1 MSWCSVP
8 NISTLAGVLYQIYQH
23 ELVYCTEYFNTS
35 WCTVPKI
42 LTLANVLYQI
52 YQHELLYCTEYIN
65 TSWCTVSTVHKVLCN
80 TSIVPNILLVNLKIT
95 RYKRVRS
102 TNFEAKLIPF
112 FKIHLN
118 EMLQIIIV

>member
-42 LTLANVLYQI
+42 LTLANVLYRIYQHKTAVLYRI
-52 YQHELLYCTEYIN
+52 YQHELVYCIYGSQGSLQHKYSSQHPPRQPKNN
-65 TSWCTVSTVHKVLCN
+65 T
-80 TSIVPNILLVNLKIT
+80 
-95 RYKRVRS
+95 
-102 TNFEAKLIPF
+102 
-112 FKIHLN
+112 
-118 EMLQIIIV
+118 LQKSPQYQF